1 MRERFQRGRDVF
13 GEGGWWR
20 ALALVPLVELL
31 WLVVSAGHS
40 WYARAVGIAG
50 QQYFGVATDGL
61 VVAGLLLSAFAPLAL
76 YHDRAWV
83 AARSEWTPSL
93 AYLLVVVPLVNAV
106 VAVVYLRRR
115 RRAVGVP

>member
-1 MRERFQRGRDVF
+1 MVHSHRTDEVLFAGR
-13 GEGGWWR
+13 WWR
-20 ALALVPLVELL
+20 AVALLPLVELL
-31 WLVVSAGHS
+31 WLVTSAVHI
-40 WYARAVGIAG
+40 WYARAVGLAG
-50 QQYFGVATDGL
+50 QQYFGLATDGL
-61 VVAGLLLSAFAPLAL
+61 AVLGLLLSAVAPFVV

-106 VAVVYLRRR
+106 VAVLYLLRR